1 MTDEDE
7 HFTIG
12 DEEWNRLEEE
22 KAENERKRAAA
33 EAGRKYGHGGRVVDN
48 GNGNGKDKKQAHYVQ
63 KYTESGLIAEAVIV
77 GGIPYFA
84 LAKANSNIIT
94 LEESIAI
101 DKKNEY
107 KPFEQTAYLS
117 EPYKFESR
125 EHFKTCV
132 EKASAESR
140 DSLYRRVKSIW
151 RKYIDADD
159 FHISICT
166 ADTIFTY
173 FQDKIGL
180 THYLFFVGSPG
191 SGKSNNLLVLKYLAY
206 RNFTSTDMTAANI
219 YQFLGSGE
227 EGQGTLCEDEADRI
241 DEDRQKMA
249 IHKNGYIKGFS
260 VARTETSF
268 GRKQHKYN
276 TFCWKAFAAENF
288 PDAFKAKGFNQK
300 VLELQCSFGDP
311 DYDIT
316 EVTSPAGDEG
326 FQHLLDELNE
336 MRNTLLIVRL
346 IIFNI
351 KIPDIKLN
359 IKGREKQL
367 FKPVL
372 RVFQKTAVLNDLLP
386 VVSRYVAQKR
396 EANYSTLYAFLY
408 RAIKDLISDRQTSQ
422 LESGFIWE
430 YIRSNLQ
437 GADVPG
443 KALSYDTSEFGVLS
457 QKEITQTL
465 DHIFGA
471 KVKKSHGKKML
482 NFDISKLKRL
492 GKIYDLST
500 EVRVIEGEQ
509 TAGDDVDVGDDV
521 GMARYIAASTDEYE
535 KDRKIAI
542 SEREGIPT
550 NGPIESPNGPHGL
563 NRPPIPSPTQTQDA
577 PEVANPT
584 PSDTS
589 HSTYE
594 HLIVTEDMP
603 TNGKTAYHCKE
614 HYHIW
619 DTDLKGLEIGHFEP
633 FHNNDNCEAREN
645 SKSAAECRRGLTL
658 SKYDDIG
665 QPLDPDFWEP
675 KTKTEREVLESM
687 RKERELKP
695 LMFQWFG
702 STPTSSELKDIR
714 IAYDN
719 YHYYRRRGYTCDS
732 DLDLEMLLERVRL
745 LIVTSEDLAEES
757 GEHQWYH
764 RGVMNAYRG
773 FLWDIICLHEA
784 KKKLKQELERDV

>member
-1 MTDEDE
+1 MSDNVYPNDDPDTAAKKIAKDF
-7 HFTIG
+7 HFTVP
-12 DEEWNRLEEE
+12 E
-22 KAENERKRAAA
+22 K
-33 EAGRKYGHGGRVVDN
+33 
-48 GNGNGKDKKQAHYVQ
+48 GKDKNKKQPHYIQ
-63 KYTESGLIAEAVIV
+63 KYTEPGLIAEAVIV
-77 GGIPYFA
+77 GAIPFFA
-84 LAKANSNIIT
+84 VVRGNNNVIT

-101 DKKNEY
+101 DEKNEY
-107 KPFEQTAYLS
+107 KPFERSAYLS

-125 EHFKTCV
+125 EHFKACV
-132 EKASAESR
+132 EKASTESR
-140 DSLYRRVKSIW
+140 DSLYRKVKSIW

-219 YQFLGSGE
+219 YQFLVSGE
-227 EGQGTLCEDEADRI
+227 DGQGTICEDEADRI

-260 VARTETSF
+260 VARTETAF

-288 PDAFKAKGFNQK
+288 PDAFKAKGFNQRL
-300 VLELQCSFGDP
+300 LELQCSFGDP
-311 DYDIT
+311 EYDIT
-316 EVTSPAGDEG
+316 EVTSPAGEEG

-372 RVFQKTAVLNDLLP
+372 RVFQNTEVLNGLLP

-408 RAIKDLISDRQTSQ
+408 RAIKDLINDRQTSQ

-457 QKEITQTL
+457 QKEITQTF

-482 NFDISKLKRL
+482 AFNISKLKRL

-509 TAGDDVDVGDDV
+509 TGDDEHVGEDVGI
-521 GMARYIAASTDEYE
+521 GRYIATSTDEHE
-535 KDRKIAI
+535 QIRKIPI

-550 NGPIESPNGPHGL
+550 NGPADPLNGLHGHH
-563 NRPPIPSPTQTQDA
+563 RPPIPTPTQTQDA
-577 PEVANPT
+577 PQVANPT
-584 PSDTS
+584 RSDTA

-603 TNGKTAYHCKE
+603 VNGKTAYRCKE
-614 HYHIW
+614 HPEVWY
-619 DTDLKGLEIGHFEP
+619 TDLKGMEISHFEP
-633 FHNNDNCEAREN
+633 FH
-645 SKSAAECRRGLTL
+645 
-658 SKYDDIG
+658 
-665 QPLDPDFWEP
+665 
-675 KTKTEREVLESM
+675 
-687 RKERELKP
+687 EL
-695 LMFQWFG
+695 
-702 STPTSSELKDIR
+702 
-714 IAYDN
+714 
-719 YHYYRRRGYTCDS
+719 
-732 DLDLEMLLERVRL
+732 
-745 LIVTSEDLAEES
+745 
-757 GEHQWYH
+757 
-764 RGVMNAYRG
+764 
-773 FLWDIICLHEA
+773 
-784 KKKLKQELERDV
+784 